1 MIRPALVIALAASL
15 LAVPAWARPTV
26 STDTTPGANFAA
38 YKTFGFANALP
49 PANMDPVAYERIR
62 QGVEQGLTGK
72 GYSKADSGDLSVIIT
87 LGAKDKTDVQSWGRF
102 GLQQDVYQYTEG
114 QVSVDVFDTKTKQP
128 LWHGQATETVDP
140 RKLDA
145 KKIDTAI
152 TDVMAKFP
160 GRGAGN

>member
-1 MIRPALVIALAASL
+1 MIRRVLIIALAAGL
-15 LAVPAWARPTV
+15 LAAPAWARPTV

-38 YKTFGFANALP
+38 YKTFSFANALP

-72 GYSKADSGDLSVIIT
+72 GYSKADAGDLSVIIT

-140 RKLDA
+140 KKLDP
-145 KKIDTAI
+145 KKVDAAV

-160 GRGAGN
+160 AKPGGT